1 MIGGGTSKMYVIT
14 CYVGKGEMRMY
25 EFDSKEEALSQLKN
39 LKGCTILSEVVYF
52 NDSSVIPVAI

>member
-14 CYVGKGEMRMY
+14 CYVGKSELRMY
-25 EFDSKEEALSQLKN
+25 EFDSKEEAFAQLKK

-52 NDSSVIPVAI
+52 NDSSVIPIAI

>member
-39 LKGCTILSEVVYF
+39 LKGYSILSEVVYF

>member
-39 LKGCTILSEVVYF
+39 LKGCIILSEVFYF
-52 NDSSVIPVAI
+52 NESSVIPVAI

>member
-1 MIGGGTSKMYVIT
+1 MYVIT
-14 CYVGKGEMRMY
+14 CYVGKSELRMY

-52 NDSSVIPVAI
+52 NDSSVIPIAI

>member
-25 EFDSKEEALSQLKN
+25 EFDSKEGALSQLKD
-39 LKGCTILSEVVYF
+39 LKGCSILSEVVYF